1 MVYHFSYS
9 RDDVLESIVM
19 PNLTEDQRSDIE
31 KIITDA
37 LNIAEKFW
45 LTSGGELEKE
55 VALSAT
61 VMDSINEAI
70 YSEESITSQIPNHKE
85 INPFES
91 VNAQMIAIVADM
103 RNSTK
108 HAKTKEGNIHPLKRI
123 FLETSALLPAM
134 EKVIQI
140 NGGSVTEYLGDGVLG
155 FFEFSTENIYKSY
168 NAASIIINDVRVIL
182 NNMLHTRYQLPENGI
197 NIGVG
202 LAKSQVI
209 IHAAGIENKYPKA
222 FGSCVYDA
230 TKLSSGINVIGVS
243 HELRTLWPK
252 SKGGSLVFKQ
262 DNFRDIKGYK
272 INPKR

>member
-1 MVYHFSYS
+1 MS
-9 RDDVLESIVM
+9 
-19 PNLTEDQRSDIE
+19 NLTENQRRDIE
-31 KIITDA
+31 KIITNA
-37 LNIAEKFW
+37 LNTAEKFW
-45 LTSGGELEKE
+45 QESGGELEKE

-70 YSEESITSQIPNHKE
+70 YSEETITSQIPNHKE
-85 INPFES
+85 INPFKS

-140 NGGSVTEYLGDGVLG
+140 KGGSVTEYLGDGVLG
-155 FFEFSTENIYKSY
+155 FFEFRAENIHKSY
-168 NAASIIINDVRVIL
+168 NTASIIINEVRVIL
-182 NNMLHTRYQLPENGI
+182 NNMLHERYQLPENGI

-209 IHAAGIENKYPKA
+209 IHAAGSTIKYPKA
-222 FGSCVYDA
+222 FGACVYDA
-230 TKLSSGINVIGVS
+230 TKLSSGNNIIGVS
-243 HELRTLWPK
+243 NELEALWPK
-252 SKGGSLVFKQ
+252 SQGGILRFEKHE
-262 DNFRDIKGYK
+262 FRGIKGYK